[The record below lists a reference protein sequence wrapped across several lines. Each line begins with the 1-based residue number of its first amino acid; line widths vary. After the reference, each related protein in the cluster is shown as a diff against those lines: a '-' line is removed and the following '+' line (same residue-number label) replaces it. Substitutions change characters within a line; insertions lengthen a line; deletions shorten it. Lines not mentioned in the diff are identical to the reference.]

1 MEGQQGQEQ
10 SSAMMSS
17 VLMAFNMGV
26 SANQQS
32 GGTKSVV
39 EVVGELG
46 EAIYTN
52 ISRVY
57 GTQYPDEFIRAN
69 VEFFLQIALLGYII
83 PGVCAYDEGL
93 KSRLFALIEAKL
105 SRTQQTRPPGETG
118 TGGGGIVTP

>member
-32 GGTKSVV
+32 GGTKSVA

-93 KSRLFALIEAKL
+93 KNRLFALIEAKL
-105 SRTQQTRPPGETG
+105 SRPQAQPSGSGE

>member
-1 MEGQQGQEQ
+1 MEGQQGQQ
-10 SSAMMSS
+10 QPSAMMNS

-32 GGTKSVV
+32 GGTKSIVDVV
-39 EVVGELG
+39 NELG
-46 EAIYTN
+46 EAIYVN

-57 GTQYPDEFIRAN
+57 GAQYPDEFIRAN

-105 SRTQQTRPPGETG
+105 SRSQPRSSE
-118 TGGGGIVTP
+118 TGGGGVITP

>member
-1 MEGQQGQEQ
+1 MEGQQGQQ
-10 SSAMMSS
+10 QPSAMMSS

-26 SANQQS
+26 AANQQS

-39 EVVGELG
+39 EAVGELG
-46 EAIYTN
+46 EAIYAN

-83 PGVCAYDEGL
+83 PGVCAYDEEL
-93 KSRLFALIEAKL
+93 KNRLFALIEAKL
-105 SRTQQTRPPGETG
+105 SRAQQPRPAGQ
-118 TGGGGIVTP
+118 TGGGGIINP

>member
-1 MEGQQGQEQ
+1 MEGPQDQQQP
-10 SSAMMSS
+10 SAMMGS

-39 EVVGELG
+39 EVVSELG
-46 EAIYTN
+46 EAIYAN

-57 GTQYPDEFIRAN
+57 GTQYPEEFIRAN
-69 VEFFLQIALLGYII
+69 VEFFLQIALLGYIV
-83 PGVCAYDEGL
+83 PSVCAYDEGL
-93 KSRLFALIEAKL
+93 KNRLFALIEAKL
-105 SRTQQTRPPGETG
+105 SRPQARPSGETG

>member
-1 MEGQQGQEQ
+1 MEGQQGQQQQ
-10 SSAMMSS
+10 SSAMMNS

-26 SANQQS
+26 AANQQS

-46 EAIYTN
+46 EAIYAN
-52 ISRVY
+52 LSRVY

-105 SRTQQTRPPGETG
+105 SLAQQAQPSGG
-118 TGGGGIVTP
+118 AGGGSIINP

>member
-1 MEGQQGQEQ
+1 MEGQQGQQ
-10 SSAMMSS
+10 QQPSAMMNS

-26 SANQQS
+26 AANQQS

-39 EVVGELG
+39 EVVSELG
-46 EAIYTN
+46 EAIYAN

-83 PGVCAYDEGL
+83 PGVCAYDEEL
-93 KSRLFALIEAKL
+93 KNRLFALIEAKL
-105 SRTQQTRPPGETG
+105 SRAQQPRPAGQ
-118 TGGGGIVTP
+118 TGGAGIINP

>member
-1 MEGQQGQEQ
+1 MEGQQQP
-10 SSAMMSS
+10 SAMMNS

-39 EVVGELG
+39 EVVNELG
-46 EAIYTN
+46 EAIYAN

-57 GTQYPDEFIRAN
+57 GTQYPEEFIRAN

-93 KSRLFALIEAKL
+93 KNRLFALIEAKL
-105 SRTQQTRPPGETG
+105 SRPQAQPSGETG
-118 TGGGGIVTP
+118 TGGGGIITP

>member
-1 MEGQQGQEQ
+1 MEEQQQP
-10 SSAMMSS
+10 SAMMSS

-39 EVVGELG
+39 EVVNELG
-46 EAIYTN
+46 EAIYAN

-57 GTQYPDEFIRAN
+57 GTQYPEEFIRAN

-93 KSRLFALIEAKL
+93 KNRLFALIEAKL
-105 SRTQQTRPPGETG
+105 SRPKAQSSGETG
-118 TGGGGIVTP
+118 TGGGGIITP